1 MRFSEVLDSVE
12 GQGGVWTATVP
23 ADWMQGRSIFGGLQ
37 SALALRA
44 MRGLVPADT
53 PLRVLQ
59 TTFIAPVAGRVTI
72 EARVLRVGK
81 GTTHAE
87 ARLVDNGETMA
98 LVVGVFGR
106 GRPSRVE
113 LAPQP
118 APAWGEAHDPFEFP
132 VIAGLSVAFAQHFRM
147 RLMAGPLPFT
157 ATKWVPRQTFEV
169 SLHDPSPASETHVV
183 AIGDAI
189 PPVAFAKLSEPAP
202 GSSVTW
208 TLEMLA
214 DRFDDLPLTGW
225 TVQAELRAGHN
236 GFTSQPSTIFAP
248 SGRAIALS
256 QQSMV
261 VFG

>member
-1 MRFSEVLDSVE
+1 MQFSEVLDSIARRD
-12 GQGGVWTATVP
+12 GVWTAAVP
-23 ADWMQGRSIFGGLQ
+23 EDWMQGRSIFGGLQ

-44 MRGLVPADT
+44 MRGLVPAAL
-53 PLRVLQ
+53 PLRILQ
-59 TTFIAPVAGRVTI
+59 TTFIAPVAGSVTI

-87 ARLVDNGETMA
+87 ARLVENGETMA

-106 GRPSRVE
+106 GRPSKAE
-113 LAPQP
+113 LMPQP
-118 APAWGEAHDPFEFP
+118 APIWGEAHDPFEFP
-132 VIAGLSVAFAQHFRM
+132 VIAGLSAAFAQHFRM
-147 RLMAGPLPFT
+147 RLMTGPLPFT
-157 ATKWVPRQTFEV
+157 ASKWPPRVTFDV
-169 SLHDPSPASETHVV
+169 SLHDLAPASEAHVV

-208 TLEMLA
+208 TLEMLV
-214 DRFDDLPLTGW
+214 DRFDDLPLAGW
-225 TVQAELRAGHN
+225 TVQAEVLAGHS

-248 SGRAIALS
+248 AGRAVALS
-256 QQSMV
+256 HQSMV

>member
-1 MRFSEVLDSVE
+1 MQFSEVLDSLV
-12 GQGGVWTATVP
+12 GQGGAWTADVP
-23 ADWMQGRSIFGGLQ
+23 ADWLQGRSLFGGLQ

-44 MRGLVPADT
+44 MRGLVPADL

-87 ARLVDNGETMA
+87 ARLVDNGETLA

-106 GRPSRVE
+106 GRPSKAD
-113 LAPQP
+113 LSPQP
-118 APAWGEAHDPFEFP
+118 TPSWGEAHDPFEFP
-132 VIAGLSVAFAQHFRM
+132 FIEGLSVSFARHFRM
-147 RLMAGPLPFT
+147 RLMSGPLPFT
-157 ATKWVPRQTFEV
+157 RSKWAPRVTFEV
-169 SLHDPSPASETHVV
+169 SLHDPSPASEGHVV

-189 PPVAFAKLSEPAP
+189 PPVAFVKLSEPAP

-208 TLEMLA
+208 TLEMLV
-214 DRFDDLPLTGW
+214 DRYDDLPLAGW

-236 GFTSQPSTIFAP
+236 GFTSQPSVIFAP
-248 SGRAIALS
+248 GGRAVALS